1 MGMAHHAAS
10 MYVYIRKLPT
20 AGRGR
25 GAKADARAEKKQA
38 AQPEMMA
45 SSRSSCEPSDSPRLG
60 VIPICWL
67 ASATAGIAGVAGAMS
82 SSRLS
87 RASLCLKMTGAGAA
101 AAAAASSFGEAWGAE
116 AS

>member
-10 MYVYIRKLPT
+10 MYVYIRKVPN

-25 GAKADARAEKKQA
+25 GAKADAGKQQA

-45 SSRSSCEPSDSPRLG
+45 SSWSSCEPSDSPRLG
-60 VIPICWL
+60 TMPISVL
-67 ASATAGIAGVAGAMS
+67 ASAMAGIAGVAGAMV

-87 RASLCLKMTGAGAA
+87 RASLCLKMTGAGATA
-101 AAAAASSFGEAWGAE
+101 AAAVSSFGEAWGAE
-116 AS
+116 ASR